1 MSQHEKSANP
11 TAHPPGAET
20 WSEGE
25 KPWRTAT
32 SRYAPAS
39 PPHQST
45 AEAETTGSGAP
56 QWEDCSHA

>member
-1 MSQHEKSANP
+1 MNSHDKSSHP
-11 TAHPPGAET
+11 TSPAEN

-39 PPHQST
+39 PPHHSP
-45 AEAETTGSGAP
+45 AETETGSGAP